1 MRLKN
6 TSFQNNNYHFSL
18 VTPII
23 LGFLLIFIYCP
34 NALAEESGEEL
45 FVMHC
50 SGCHINGGNIIRRG
64 KNLKLSALKRNGLDN
79 QDAIAKVAREGVG
92 SMSGY
97 KEVLGERGDQLVAIW
112 IWEQAQNAWV
122 HG

>member
-1 MRLKN
+1 MISIL
-6 TSFQNNNYHFSL
+6 SIL
-18 VTPII
+18 II
-23 LGFLLIFIYCP
+23 PTHSIALSNSPGEKLFL
-34 NALAEESGEEL
+34 N
-45 FVMHC
+45 HC
-50 SGCHINGGNIIRRG
+50 AGCHINGGNIIRRG
-64 KNLKLSALKRNGLDN
+64 KNLKLAALKRYGLDN

-97 KEVLGERGDQLVAIW
+97 QEVLGERGDQLVAIW